1 MALTKIRYYGGIIP
15 ESPGALNIGDSTN
28 FVATVTAQ
36 DFNSVSDLKL
46 KTNIESIDAPLD
58 KIESLNGV
66 LFKWKSSGEVSGGV
80 IAQEVL
86 EVLPELVGNTEDG
99 TLSVNYNGIIGLLIE
114 SIKELKS
121 EIDSIKSHK

>member
-1 MALTKIRYYGGIIP
+1 MALTKIRYYEGIVP
-15 ESPGALNIGDSTN
+15 ESPGTLNIGNSTN

-46 KTNIESIDAPLD
+46 KTNIQNIDAPLD

-66 LFKWKSSGEVSGGV
+66 LFKWESSGEVSGGV

-121 EIDSIKSHK
+121 EIDSIKSYK